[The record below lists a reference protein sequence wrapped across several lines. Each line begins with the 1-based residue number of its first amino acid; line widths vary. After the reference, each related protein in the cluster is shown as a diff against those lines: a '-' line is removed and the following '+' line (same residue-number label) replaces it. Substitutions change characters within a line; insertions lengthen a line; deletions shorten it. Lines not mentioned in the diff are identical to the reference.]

1 MECEKCKTE
10 LEENCKF
17 CSNCGEKI
25 KALEIKK
32 DIGAECIEKLKIIL
46 TTLDRK
52 KKEENEKL
60 YPCPFCNKE
69 FTIQSL
75 KSKLNKEDQTP
86 TTSVDAQ

>member
-10 LEENCKF
+10 LEEDSKF

-32 DIGAECIEKLKIIL
+32 NIGAECIEKLKIIL

-69 FTIQSL
+69 FTIQQL
-75 KSKLNKEDQTP
+75 KSKLNTEDTEHP
-86 TTSVDAQ
+86 SNADKV